1 MKRLLVVGLIGWLL
15 CSGMVWAQYSGAQ
28 NMAGLMEDD
37 PNDPNTPPVEFTT
50 AQGDPNDP
58 NDPPVEI
65 NSGLVMLS
73 ADPNDPNTPPVE
85 WSILV
90 GSDSDPNDPNTPPV
104 E

>member
-37 PNDPNTPPVEFTT
+37 PNDPNTPPVEFT

-58 NDPPVEI
+58 N
-65 NSGLVMLS
+65 S
-73 ADPNDPNTPPVE
+73 PPVE